1 MKPNRAQ
8 AMIRDDVRTRAAFQ
22 RKYVPAVA
30 LFVMCLLMS
39 GSRPAVALAQGTPQ
53 YKVDVRLTYWPTHVT
68 ASTPTGQFGNW
79 NSGLWGLEVNVSPR
93 ASRWGFGASYETG
106 SQSNGGGNWLSLQSG
121 TDRIWSAW
129 VNFALLPRESQT
141 QLNLWLG
148 YGEYAWDARFVPQF
162 FNATSETFRSYGVM
176 VGISYD
182 APLGRN
188 VDFGGTVM
196 YFPSN
201 YTSLQMGGFYPS
213 SGSSTASV
221 WDFRANI
228 QVELGSCA
236 ARGGYRWA
244 NARAGNVSG
253 CQDCE
258 FRWSGPYFNLIY
270 KF

>member
-1 MKPNRAQ
+1 
-8 AMIRDDVRTRAAFQ
+8 MIRDDVGARKTSQ
-22 RKYVPAVA
+22 RGYVSAVA
-30 LFVMCLLMS
+30 LFVMFLLMS
-39 GSRPAVALAQGTPQ
+39 GWRPAAALAQGTRE
-53 YKVDVRLTYWPTHVT
+53 YKVDLRLTYWPTHVT

-79 NSGLWGLEVNVSPR
+79 NSGLWGLEFNLSR
-93 ASRWGFGASYETG
+93 RRSRWGVGASYETG
-106 SQSNGGGNWLSLQSG
+106 SQSNGGGNWLNLQTG

-129 VNFALLPRESQT
+129 VNYALLPRESET

-148 YGEYAWDARFVPQF
+148 YGEYTWDTRYVSGTP
-162 FNATSETFRSYGVM
+162 ETFRSYGAMAGV
-176 VGISYD
+176 SYY

-201 YTSLQMGGFYPS
+201 YTSLQTGGFYPS
-213 SGSSTASV
+213 SGTSTASA
-221 WDFRANI
+221 WDFRTNI
-228 QVELGSCA
+228 QVELGNWA

-258 FRWSGPYFNLIY
+258 FRWSGPYFNLIH